1 MQSIFERR
9 TATLDTAQ
17 PSVRHI
23 QELIRHKTPVAIQVL
38 NSREEYEGVIRW
50 QDLFYLA
57 LSQGEDRPLILIN
70 RELTSVIRAL
80 V

>member
-9 TATLDTAQ
+9 NATLDTAQ

-23 QELIRHKTPVAIQVL
+23 QELIRHRTPVAIQVL